1 MKKRGFSDRSQLSEK
16 DPVCTVR
23 ILRRCNF
30 RCPSC
35 STFSG
40 PEGRGAISLT
50 DFCLAADILAGEG
63 FAGQLNISGGETTL
77 HPDFGA
83 MLSYASTRLEK
94 ARISVFTNGQWVG
107 QAGWLDILGSL
118 MAGPNVVVR
127 FSLDRQHAEGEVRGR
142 CRQWTEGEIR
152 ASERARIEKARSF
165 LRACSDMKAQ
175 PGVNFDF
182 AFKGSLEEGRAYTRE
197 LGEVP
202 LYLIRF
208 RPFPAERPK
217 EPGFFA
223 IDVDEE
229 NRPEVYLT
237 LGHIPAHESFG
248 GLDTL
253 AAALEINRKAVG
265 KDEGHA

>member
-1 MKKRGFSDRSQLSEK
+1 
-16 DPVCTVR
+16 
-23 ILRRCNF
+23 
-30 RCPSC
+30 
-35 STFSG
+35 
-40 PEGRGAISLT
+40 
-50 DFCLAADILAGEG
+50 
-63 FAGQLNISGGETTL
+63 
-77 HPDFGA
+77 
-83 MLSYASTRLEK
+83 
-94 ARISVFTNGQWVG
+94 
-107 QAGWLDILGSL
+107 
-118 MAGPNVVVR
+118 
-127 FSLDRQHAEGEVRGR
+127 
-142 CRQWTEGEIR
+142 
-152 ASERARIEKARSF
+152 
-165 LRACSDMKAQ
+165 MKAQ